1 MAFKNAHLISTIPL
15 NYHRPSFPSL
25 YWPINPLPSQ
35 THYLYYPTDIW
46 RFTLFWT
53 LISYV
58 VCFGIVGVWGWGM
71 VATGSSPPAGGGV
84 NKGKQRATTPRD
96 RVEGGVEDGAWS
108 VRSGTGTA
116 RNGGASGKWWDV
128 SVGSD
133 WWYGA
138 GWLVMVMI
146 VGGVEAV
153 VGGSV
158 VGLILAAVYN
168 AGYFRMST
176 WIPCVWGVINTLV
189 LVLSSFSLQGGL

>member
-1 MAFKNAHLISTIPL
+1 MAFKNAYLTSTIPL

-35 THYLYYPTDIW
+35 THYLYYSTDIW

-58 VCFGIVGVWGWGM
+58 VCFGVVGIWGWGM
-71 VATGSSPPAGGGV
+71 VATGSSPPAGRLRD
-84 NKGKQRATTPRD
+84 KGKQRATTPVEAG
-96 RVEGGVEDGAWS
+96 VEGSVGGARS
-108 VRSGTGTA
+108 VRSGTGTM
-116 RNGGASGKWWDV
+116 RNGGGSAKWWDV
-128 SVGSD
+128 NVGSD

-138 GWLVMVMI
+138 GWLVTVML

-189 LVLSSFSLQGGL
+189 LILSSFSLQGGL